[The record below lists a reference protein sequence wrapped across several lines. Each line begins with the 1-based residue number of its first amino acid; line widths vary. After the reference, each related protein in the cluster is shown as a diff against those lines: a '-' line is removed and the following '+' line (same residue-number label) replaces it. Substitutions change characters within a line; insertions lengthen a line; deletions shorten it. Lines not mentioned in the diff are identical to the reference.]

1 MISMK
6 LNSPMETN
14 KLYLAGGCFWCVEH
28 DMRALS
34 GVIEVISGYSGDS
47 DQKPSYESHVGY
59 VESVEIEY
67 DSIKI
72 SYKKIIQFFLDH
84 IDPTD
89 AGGQFYDRG
98 ESYQTAIFYTNNE
111 EKEIA
116 ESCIRELAESHLY
129 DRPIVVRVLPN
140 PPFYPAETYHQ
151 RYAEKHPDH
160 YNAYA
165 GGSGRKQLQAKVC
178 QIREQKKLEWKD

>member
-1 MISMK
+1 MQ
-6 LNSPMETN
+6 TN

-28 DMRALS
+28 DMRALP
-34 GVIEVISGYSGDS
+34 GVIEVISGYSGNS
-47 DQKPSYESHVGY
+47 ERKPSYESHQGY

-67 DSIKI
+67 DPAEI

-98 ESYQTAIFYTNNE
+98 ESYQTAIFYTNEE
-111 EKEIA
+111 EKHIA
-116 ESCIRELAESHLY
+116 ESCINELIESHLY

-140 PPFYPAETYHQ
+140 PAFYPAEAYHQ
-151 RYAEKHPDH
+151 RYAEKNPDH

-165 GGSGRKQLQAKVC
+165 NGSGRKQLQAKVC